1 MAVGK
6 AIAACAIILVIFLNF
21 PFFVEAK
28 ETVTTSVVA
37 QKLLEGYKKAEKVI
51 SKVFGS
57 IEDSSLT
64 VTTIDPKKQQT
75 IKLPSYKTNLAIDE
89 ESEKQMVEKVNEERT
104 KRGIGTVQFNEKLQ
118 DVARAHAKDMWN
130 RSYFGHI
137 SPEGKDVGNR
147 LQEAHVAYQIA
158 GENLALAP
166 TVSLA
171 HNGLMESEGHRENIL
186 EPRFRKIGIGVI
198 SNGISGKMFVQVFSD

>member
-1 MAVGK
+1 
-6 AIAACAIILVIFLNF
+6 
-21 PFFVEAK
+21 
-28 ETVTTSVVA
+28 
-37 QKLLEGYKKAEKVI
+37 
-51 SKVFGS
+51 
-57 IEDSSLT
+57 
-64 VTTIDPKKQQT
+64 
-75 IKLPSYKTNLAIDE
+75 
-89 ESEKQMVEKVNEERT
+89 MVEKVNEERT